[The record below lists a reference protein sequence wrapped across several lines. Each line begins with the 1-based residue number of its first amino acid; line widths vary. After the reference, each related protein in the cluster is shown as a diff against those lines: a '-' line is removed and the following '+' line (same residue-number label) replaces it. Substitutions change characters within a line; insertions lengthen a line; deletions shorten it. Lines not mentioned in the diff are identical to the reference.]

1 MSPEKRFPN
10 ANEFNPQE
18 QLETLRARMG
28 YVLTYPEYKDDEECL
43 PTANSEGSIWVNK
56 PIDYLKNY
64 LYEIAGSEALGDSK
78 SLIQIER
85 LTDATIADP
94 LLVDTVYQAV
104 FEEIFPDT
112 KPIKVFFMEGRKSA
126 IIIIPLEVASDLFS
140 VQVVPMDLTKPCNDP
155 ILCQIQKYWNHGRK
169 TMGELL
175 ASGNLKSATK
185 IDKSKNKR

>member
-1 MSPEKRFPN
+1 MSPDKRFPN

-28 YVLTYPEYKDDEECL
+28 YVFTYPEYKDDEECL
-43 PTANSEGSIWVNK
+43 PTANSEDSIWINK
-56 PIDYLKNY
+56 PIDYLKTY

-85 LTDATIADP
+85 LTDTIIIDP
-94 LLVDTVYQAV
+94 LLVDTIYQAV
-104 FEEIFPDT
+104 FEETFPNT

-126 IIIIPLEVASDLFS
+126 IIIIPLEVESDLFS

-155 ILCQIQKYWNHGRK
+155 ILCQVQKYWNGAK
-169 TMGELL
+169 KSIAKLIE
-175 ASGNLKSATK
+175 SGDLKSATK